1 MAQLFEQYLVLTDL
15 DGTVVD
21 EALNILPRDIEAI
34 SYFIANGGTFGVSTG
49 RVMVSAMTKEAAGGL
64 YDAMTGENVEVA
76 QTRKA
81 LDRFVKLLAV
91 QKFSPSQSLAVFSLM
106 KPIMREHVM
115 PELMAQNDLA
125 AYLETESRID
135 SLTLLAFDMYM
146 EDREVLA
153 ESRIT
158 EIRNQHAQL
167 ARWAQ
172 QLESGA
178 VPSGDD
184 R

>member
-1 MAQLFEQYLVLTDL
+1 ME
-15 DGTVVD
+15 
-21 EALNILPRDIEAI
+21 
-34 SYFIANGGTFGVSTG
+34 
-49 RVMVSAMTKEAAGGL
+49 RV
-64 YDAMTGENVEVA
+64 
-76 QTRKA
+76 
-81 LDRFVKLLAV
+81 
-91 QKFSPSQSLAVFSLM
+91 AVFSLM
-106 KPIMREHVM
+106 KPILRQHVM
-115 PELMAQNDLA
+115 PELLAQDDLA

-146 EDREVLA
+146 EDREILA

-172 QLESGA
+172 QLESGTA
-178 VPSGDD
+178 PEGDD